1 MKIAKELE
9 ALVVSTLARMSADQ
23 FRRTLKAALDGRR
36 ASIDQEP
43 VKRKYKTK
51 KKKTGAKPGPKKK
64 KAEEV

>member
-9 ALVVSTLARMSADQ
+9 ALVVSTLARMSAEQ

-43 VKRKYKTK
+43 AKRKYTKK

-64 KAEEV
+64 KPDVV